1 MLYNKFKNINLS
13 RLGFGLM
20 RLPVNQDGTINEQET
35 EQMIDYAIAHGVNY
49 FDTAW
54 PYHGGMS
61 EIIAGKI
68 LKKYDR
74 NSFYLA
80 SKFPGHQ
87 FISDMNV
94 KEIFEAQLK
103 KCQVDYFDFYL
114 LHNVY
119 EGSIDRYFDEKLN
132 IIPYLIEQK
141 KKGRIKYLG
150 FSSHGDLNII
160 KRLIDKYG
168 KYLDFAQIQLNYV
181 DWTLQDAKSKYEYFK
196 SINMPVF
203 VMEAIRGGRI
213 AKMDSESE
221 AKMKSF
227 RPDESVA
234 SWALRYL
241 LRLDNVKM
249 ILSGM
254 SAFDQM
260 VDNIKTLE
268 NDKPLNDE
276 EYAFISKLGRDLQCG
291 VPCTACKYCVSECP
305 MKLDIPRLLSFYND
319 LQFQHNI
326 LNVSMKIEAL
336 PADKT
341 PSSCLGCGKCAKM
354 CPQKIDIPKYMKA
367 LSDELN
373 KMPKW
378 IDICKERE
386 EQSKKALTKS

>member
-20 RLPVNQDGTINEQET
+20 RLPVNSDGSINEQET
-35 EQMIDYAIAHGVNY
+35 EQMIDYAITHGINY

-61 EIIAGKI
+61 EIVTGKI

-87 FISDMNV
+87 YISDMNV

-103 KCQVDYFDFYL
+103 KCQVEYFDFYL

-141 KKGRIKYLG
+141 KQGRIKYLG

-160 KRLIDKYG
+160 KTLIEKYG
-168 KYLDFAQIQLNYV
+168 EYLDFAQIQLNYV
-181 DWTLQDAKSKYEYFK
+181 DWTLQNAKEKYEYLK

-213 AKMDSESE
+213 AKMDSENE

-227 RPDESVA
+227 RPDESIA
-234 SWALRYL
+234 SWALRWL
-241 LRLDNVKM
+241 LKLDNVKM

-254 SAFDQM
+254 SSFDQM

-268 NDKPLNDE
+268 NNKPLNDE
-276 EYAFISKLGRDLQCG
+276 EYKFINELGRSLQCG
-291 VPCTACKYCVSECP
+291 VPCTACKYCISECP
-305 MKLDIPRLLSFYND
+305 RKLDIPRLLSFYND

-326 LNVSMKIEAL
+326 INVSMKIEAL
-336 PADKT
+336 PESMR
-341 PSSCLGCGKCAKM
+341 PSSCLNCAKCAKM

-378 IDICKERE
+378 IDVCKERE